1 MTIVYRLFLHITVIS
16 YVLHYYLAM
25 QRNKSNVEG
34 PVLSLEQICPMWS
47 RKLRIGLNDQDV
59 RTLVYDSKYCIVG
72 EAWGY
77 NGRQAGYYIAPL
89 IPLVGCWKCVKFGRQ
104 MGKIAKVHGRSCA
117 SDLQLVINEFI
128 DHWNK
133 KHRTRNM
140 VQQIELQ
147 QVRYGSNPVAQACK
161 PR

>member
-1 MTIVYRLFLHITVIS
+1 MTIVYRFFLHITVIS
-16 YVLHYYLAM
+16 YVLHHYLAM

-34 PVLSLEQICPMWS
+34 PVLSLEQICPTWS
-47 RKLRIGLNDQDV
+47 RKLRNGLNDQDV

-77 NGRQAGYYIAPL
+77 NGKQAGYYIAPL
-89 IPLVGCWKCVKFGRQ
+89 IPLVGCWKCVKFGRE

-117 SDLQLVINEFI
+117 SDLQPVINEFI

-133 KHRTRNM
+133 KHRTRKM
-140 VQQIELQ
+140 VQQIG
-147 QVRYGSNPVAQACK
+147 YGINPVAQACK
-161 PR
+161 PI